1 MFAII
6 ESGSKQ
12 YKVSVGDKIK
22 IEKIKGQSNDN
33 IIFDKVLL
41 LVDKNETKIGTPY
54 LEKVQ
59 VVGKKLKDVKGKKLI
74 VFKYKPKKRY
84 RKKKGHRQTYTEVEI
99 LEIKKQ

>member
-59 VVGKKLKDVKGKKLI
+59 VVGKKIKDVKGKKLI